1 MTSRLIWGAALLV
14 YLGFLA
20 WHENWRGPLTQAEIE
35 TYMAQLE
42 AQQKPTQA
50 QRAVMMDFMQ
60 SDSGKEFFMV
70 NLMAFPNGTITHPD
84 TGAEMTPQELLRDYT
99 RPFLGK
105 LFLSGGY
112 PAITGPIVGGHLDA
126 WNVATNPGWTA
137 SGLIRYRS
145 RRDML
150 EAATATDF
158 ADGHIYKQLAL
169 RATFAVPS
177 ESGPGLLMTPRI
189 WLALL
194 LIALAALAHLALL
207 IFQNRKTDQ

>member
-1 MTSRLIWGAALLV
+1 MTSRLIWGAALFV

-20 WHENWRGPLTQAEIE
+20 WHENWRGPLTPAEIE
-35 TYMAQLE
+35 TYMARLEVQL
-42 AQQKPTQA
+42 KPTQDE
-50 QRAVMMDFMQ
+50 RAVMMDFMQ

-70 NLMAFPNGTITHPD
+70 NLMAFPDTKVTHPQ
-84 TGAEMTPQELLRDYT
+84 TGAEMTPQELLGDYT

-126 WNVATNPGWTA
+126 WNVAANPGWTA

-150 EAATATDF
+150 EAATAADF

-207 IFQNRKTDQ
+207 TVQKRKIEK